1 MGTINFTGNGGILE
15 GDLGTHDVN
24 INLDKALYFSGDT
37 SDSVSDHV
45 TFTDAAGN
53 RGSSST
59 GVSVW
64 IKPEKWSEAAY
75 TAGGYPCIFG
85 KQANVNTNQQGW
97 GLYLSPDNEI
107 FWNYGDGT
115 QGGRINTPVGVVKY
129 GEWFH
134 IAAGYNSST
143 KAMAI
148 YVNGKEQ
155 ATGTAHASTGNTTNS
170 HHLRLGAN
178 GSDPDEGDA
187 HYKGYIADARLFS
200 YAMTEDNAKAFSSK
214 INVIDPLGDDNY
226 GLQVWYKCDD
236 SSGHTILDHH
246 DSGTE
251 YDGVF
256 KRNDANYSTDIWHDD
271 VFSVEVQDRDP
282 DTANT
287 HTKIGG
293 DLHIISGV
301 LDCKTLSC
309 YKFDGSNDR
318 LYTNSAY
325 DLRTG
330 APSYSISMWMNPN
343 SVSGFSVAS
352 QIMFQDQKF
361 QIKQSNTNL
370 QFWPN
375 YGTEFQYADAFPQ
388 ADKWYHIALAFD
400 DSDNSVKIWV
410 DGVLGGSGTDSTSNT
425 TGGNKIYI
433 GTKDDNTNDWQGCM
447 RDIKIWEHALDQHQ
461 VSSLHAGT
469 NPACPQHQWLC
480 QDRADEYTS
489 ANVAHSYI
497 HNGGT
502 KALFDT
508 GCLFIDSQD
517 AATGWGNDK
526 VGNPDIDGT
535 NMLTVLTAGDVFTQ
549 RIDRNTTDGEMGA
562 NCFAF
567 YEGDRERNCVSSV
580 TDKTGQTPPHAE
592 IVCHDRTGEFHNKSG
607 NNPSFAWKLM
617 HEESNTYGAVLPWID
632 NNKVLKI
639 IDLRVDGATEYHGEL
654 ELGGAFRIGATGT
667 MSAPKG
673 CFRHWTT
680 VATGN
685 HYDEDNS
692 HFGINRT
699 GNFIHNKGKWLA
711 KTNGNYSFGSDD
723 NDADVNNRITFWD
736 FELYSKSTGGESG
749 NTWARCPLSVTFES
763 SLSKAAASDYDGDGS
778 SSGSY
783 VVFQDYK
790 QGNNHGLDHK
800 FGTFYQSGVN
810 DVNYYYSH
818 TSSFT
823 LSKMGGVSS
832 DYPAIFNAGNMA
844 RTGVNSAQNT
854 FPTTVELY
862 NIIFRGSNIV
872 NAQLGTQDFSSSPRT
887 WKLTGDVGFGG
898 DINFN
903 AGKMDFNNANITV
916 DLNGHMLYNDNGRL
930 LFSASVLKDTGAGLI
945 KSNNLNV
952 AGVTSNMSTTAGS
965 RANLILNNTSGSALS
980 NMFYSGSGA
989 YWDNVFIQG
998 GQFMTYAGSGSS
1010 VRQEKVIVGGR
1021 YDVDHPLETKDLVV
1035 PAGGHLIHNNDIT
1048 INGDAYFAGGLTH
1061 KMCWDLNGNEWASFF
1076 KISGSNTDGSGNLQS
1091 SSMYSGQAD
1100 FGEFNNSQT
1109 YMMWCKTPDGTTTKQ
1124 GLASKYHTNGF
1135 FGMKM
1140 YMDSGKFGAKIGIQS
1155 SNERDKFQFELKSG
1169 NTFNDGLW
1177 HHVAMVLDVP
1187 LAASG
1192 DSLQGTTTTTDQ
1204 HYSTFRLVVDGQ
1216 VEDIYYVRLAN
1227 EMWTQ
1232 ESRSQILAGNQYAG
1246 ISIGTASYR
1255 HDLETY
1261 QVSSAWLGQI
1271 ADFQAHG
1278 KALSDHD
1285 IRKYMFN
1292 PPAAGTTAFVHHYK
1306 LNEGSLMYADYA
1318 GGTPTIGTNFGQDSS
1333 GHTHARPIGTLN
1345 TSDGGIQT
1353 IGSSVGNSSPIL
1365 LSTADDPRI
1374 DHENSGNENNRFMKF
1389 NGGTSGSKKK
1399 LYIING
1405 HNTTYQQSVW
1415 FSGHYELVGIS
1426 YGSDNLRP
1434 TRALKITGGLYNG
1447 TNHSGNNLSSL
1458 YMASTD
1464 NTYPDLSGVI
1474 NQAYLYFIDTSATH
1488 TLPSFS
1494 TTGGNTSIRNYSNMV
1509 ASGSW
1514 TINGGDGQLI
1524 NYANASVD
1532 FGLETGHFLK
1542 IFNNMA
1548 LAKLTGK
1555 LEINDRFDGSDTS
1568 SYVFNNNCHLK
1579 GQGASWFR
1587 VDPTTDFQLIGKLE
1601 GFQMK
1606 NHGYGSGGGSQ
1617 VTVLGPVVSCT
1628 INKEETHPNHLYQ
1641 HHFTQDSKQ
1650 ALDLDA
1656 IDDRDIL
1663 LEDPT
1668 LDNAG
1673 ELVGFNN
1680 G

>member
-15 GDLGTHDVN
+15 GDLGSHDVN

-45 TFTDAAGN
+45 TFGTAAGD
-53 RGSSST
+53 RGTSST

-64 IKPEKWSEAAY
+64 IRPEKWSEAAY

-115 QGGRINTPVGVVKY
+115 YGGRINTPVGVVKY

-143 KAMAI
+143 KAMTI
-148 YVNGKEQ
+148 HVNGKEQ
-155 ATGTAHASTGNTTNS
+155 ASGTAHASTGNTSSS

-187 HYKGYIADARLFS
+187 HYKGYIADARLFG
-200 YAMTEDNAKAFSSK
+200 YAISEANAKKFASA
-214 INVIDPLGDDNY
+214 INVVDPLNDDNY
-226 GLQVWYKCDD
+226 NMNVWYKCNDG
-236 SSGHTILDHH
+236 SGHTIVDHH
-246 DSGTE
+246 DAGTD
-251 YDGVF
+251 YDGSF
-256 KRNDANYSTDIWHDD
+256 KRNDANYSTDIWHSD

-301 LDCKTLSC
+301 LDCKTLSS

-318 LYTNSAY
+318 IYTNSAY

-330 APSYSISMWMNPN
+330 APSYSVSMWMNPN

-388 ADKWYHIALAFD
+388 ADRWYHIALAFD

-433 GTKDDNTNDWQGCM
+433 GTKDDNTNDWQGCI
-447 RDIKIWEHALDQHQ
+447 RDIKIWEHALDTAQ
-461 VSSLHAGT
+461 VASLHAGT

-489 ANVAHSYI
+489 TNVAHSYI
-497 HNGGT
+497 HNSGT

-508 GCLFIDSQD
+508 GCLIKDPAD
-517 AATGWGNDK
+517 NATGWGNDK
-526 VGNPDIDGT
+526 IGNPIIDGT
-535 NMLTVLTAGDVFTQ
+535 NHLTVLEAGDVFTQ
-549 RIDRNTTDGEMGA
+549 RIDRNATDGEMGA

-567 YEGDRERNCVSSV
+567 YEGDRDRNCVSSI
-580 TDKTGQTPPHAE
+580 TDLTGSAR
-592 IVCHDRTGEFHNKSG
+592 IVCHDRTGEFHDKTG
-607 NNPSFAWKLM
+607 NASFAWKLM
-617 HEESNTYGAVLPWID
+617 HEESNTYGSVLPWID

-639 IDLRVDGATEYHGEL
+639 IDLRVDGATESHGEF

-680 VATGN
+680 QATGN
-685 HYDEDNS
+685 YYDEDNS

-736 FELYSKSTGGESG
+736 FELYSKSTGGASG

-763 SLSKAAASDYDGDGS
+763 SLSKAAAADYDGDGS

-818 TSSFT
+818 TSAFT
-823 LSKMGGVSS
+823 LSKMGGVSP

-854 FPTTVELY
+854 FPETVELY

-872 NAQLGTQDFSSSPRT
+872 NSQFGTVDYSSTPRT

-916 DLNGHMLYNDNGRL
+916 DLNGNMLYNDNGRL
-930 LFSASVLKDTGAGLI
+930 LFSASPLKDVNGGLI
-945 KSNNLNV
+945 KSNNLNL
-952 AGVTSNMSTTAGS
+952 AAVTSTMASTAGD
-965 RANLILNNTSGSALS
+965 RANLILNNKSGSALS

-998 GQFMTYAGSGSS
+998 GQFLTYAGSGSS
-1010 VRQEKVIVGGR
+1010 TREERTIVGGR
-1021 YDVDHPLETKDLVV
+1021 YDIDHEFAAKDFVV
-1035 PAGGHLIHNNDIT
+1035 PAGGHVIQNHDMHIA
-1048 INGDAYFAGGLTH
+1048 GDAYFAGGLTH

-1076 KISGSNTDGSGNLQS
+1076 DINVNNTDGSGNLES
-1091 SSMYSGQAD
+1091 SSLYSNQVD
-1100 FGEFNNSQT
+1100 YGEFNNSQT
-1109 YMMWCKTPDGTTTKQ
+1109 YMMWCRTPDGTTTKQ

-1135 FGMKM
+1135 FGMKL
-1140 YMDSGKFGAKIGIQS
+1140 YMESGKFGAKIGIYS
-1155 SNERDKFQFELKSG
+1155 GNERDKFQFELKSE

-1177 HHVAMVLDVP
+1177 HHVAMVMDVP
-1187 LAASG
+1187 VGASG
-1192 DSLQGTTTTTDQ
+1192 DSLQGTTTTTDKY
-1204 HYSTFRLVVDGQ
+1204 YSTFRLLVDGQ
-1216 VEDIYYVRLAN
+1216 VEDIYYARLAN

-1232 ESRSQILAGNQYAG
+1232 ESRGNLFGPNQYAG

-1255 HDLETY
+1255 HDLEIY

-1306 LNEGSLMYADYA
+1306 LDEGSQMYATYA
-1318 GGTPTIGTNFGQDSS
+1318 AGTATIGTNFGQDSS

-1345 TSDGGIQT
+1345 TSDGGVQT
-1353 IGSSVGNSSPIL
+1353 IGNSVGDASPIL
-1365 LSTADDPRI
+1365 LTTDNDPRI
-1374 DHENSGNENNRFMKF
+1374 DHENSGNEYTRHIHFT
-1389 NGGTSGSKKK
+1389 GGTSGSKKNI
-1399 LYIING
+1399 YYING
-1405 HNTTYQQSVW
+1405 HNIPNKLQSIDI
-1415 FSGHYELVGIS
+1415 SGHYNLVGIS
-1426 YGSDNLRP
+1426 KGTDILVPSKGVR
-1434 TRALKITGGLYNG
+1434 ITGGIYDG
-1447 TNHSGNNLSSL
+1447 ANHSGVTGAVL
-1458 YMASTD
+1458 YFEDANMQFQ
-1464 NTYPDLSGVI
+1464 DLSGVI
-1474 NQAYLYFIDTSATH
+1474 NCKNIEFAAGQTYV
-1488 TLPSFS
+1488 LPSFS
-1494 TTGGNTSIRNYSNMV
+1494 TAGGNTKITNYGV
-1509 ASGSW
+1509 LEASGTW
-1514 TINGGDGQLI
+1514 TVTGGDGRIDNKTGATLDFKTESGAFGLLM
-1524 NYANASVD
+1524 NYA
-1532 FGLETGHFLK
+1532 LLK
-1542 IFNNMA
+1542 VNGGTI
-1548 LAKLTGK
+1548 TVHTR
-1555 LEINDRFDGSDTS
+1555 IDGATTS
-1568 SYVFNNNCHLK
+1568 SYETINNCTIK
-1579 GQGASWFR
+1579 SPSSGYWIR
-1587 VDPTTDFQLIGKLE
+1587 VAAEADWQLIGKLQ
-1601 GFQMK
+1601 GFLVK
-1606 NHGYGSGGGSQ
+1606 NHGFGSGGSSQ
-1617 VTVLGPVVSCT
+1617 ITVLGPVVNCT
-1628 INKEETHPNHLYQ
+1628 IDKTQTHPNRILQ